1 VKLRRPAHHVIF
13 DLDGVLLDTEPL
25 YTQATAAVAARFG
38 RTYDWSVK
46 SECIGRGTLEAA
58 AIIVQ
63 ALALPLSP
71 AELVHER
78 ERILVGL
85 LAAAPPIPGAEAFTR
100 ALASRRVPMAIAT
113 STETKLYAT
122 KAAPHGGWMAIFDA
136 VVCGDD
142 ARVGRPKPAPDI
154 FLAAARDL
162 GAQPADCVVF
172 EDSPFGVQA
181 ALAAGMQVIALP
193 DPAMDRA
200 RFAGADAIVSGF
212 ADLQPD
218 AFGAPGWRSLF

>member
-1 VKLRRPAHHVIF
+1 MKLRRPARQVIF

-25 YTQATAAVAARFG
+25 YTQATAAVAAKFG
-38 RTYDWSVK
+38 KTYDWSVK
-46 SECIGRGTLEAA
+46 GECIGRGTLEAA
-58 AIIVQ
+58 GIIVD
-63 ALALPLSP
+63 ALELPLSP
-71 AELVHER
+71 AELVR
-78 ERILVGL
+78 QRDAVLVDL
-85 LAAAPPIPGAEAFTR
+85 LATARAMPGAETFTR
-100 ALASRRVPMAIAT
+100 ALARRRVPMGIAT
-113 STETKLYAT
+113 STETRLYAT
-122 KAAPHGGWMAIFDA
+122 KAAAHRDWLSIFDA

-162 GAQPADCVVF
+162 RADPADCVVF

-200 RFAGADAIVSGF
+200 RYTGADAVLTGF
-212 ADLQPD
+212 ADVPPE
-218 AFGAPGWRSLF
+218 AFDR